1 MHPVTGQAKVTPV
14 SFLSEV
20 GMPSRELQALRQ
32 QIEALQQRNA
42 LLEARLTHYQDQDQ
56 NVYRFL
62 FDTMDEGFCII
73 QFFDGPHGP
82 LSDYVHVLANAA
94 YAKHAGIPNVVGQ
107 KLREMVPDEA
117 DDWVARYG
125 AVLRTGEPLQ
135 FEQELVATGHVLS
148 VTTFRVEPP
157 ERRQVAVLFKDVTAR
172 RKAEL
177 ALQQLNEELEQRVN
191 AALAERRLFAELV
204 EHAVVNAHVIDTDMR
219 WLAVNRQAKEDF
231 HSLYG
236 RTPEVGE
243 HLPTLM
249 GNVSAD
255 SQQAL
260 ALWRRALAGERF
272 TEIVAFGPEH
282 DRRHYELRFNALHDQ
297 DGTLQGAYLF
307 AYEISER
314 VKEQQRLANAEQAL
328 RQAQKMEAVGQL
340 SGGIAHDFNNLLGS
354 ILNAQELMQQR
365 LEQARHAELAP
376 LLELSSNC
384 AQRASSLVHRLLA
397 FSRQQTL
404 QPCATQV
411 TTLVT
416 GMEELVRRTIGPAIT
431 LRSSFDEPL
440 WPTFIDPPQ
449 LESALLNLCINARDA
464 LPAGG
469 TIDVLGENITLA
481 AEQARLLELPSGDY
495 LRLSVVDNG
504 CGMSA
509 DVAARAMDPFFSTK
523 PMGQG
528 TGLGLSMT
536 YGFVRQSGGQLRLVS
551 TPGAGTRVEL
561 YLPRH
566 HAQPEALVDK
576 PSPLPL
582 QDRPAGGQR
591 ILLVEDQAALRL
603 VIGEVL
609 EELGYQVET
618 FENGP
623 AALAYLQHAER
634 PDLLLSDIGLPD
646 GLNGRQLAEHCRQ
659 QYPDLKVLFITGYDE
674 SVVLSDGQLLHG
686 TSVLTKP
693 FELPAL
699 AERVR
704 QLLEDERP

>member
-1 MHPVTGQAKVTPV
+1 
-14 SFLSEV
+14 
-20 GMPSRELQALRQ
+20 MPSRDPLALQQ

-42 LLEARLTHYQDQDQ
+42 QLEARLAQRQDQDQ
-56 NVYRFL
+56 NIYRFL

-73 QFFDGPHGP
+73 EFFDGPHGP

-94 YAKHAGIPNVVGQ
+94 YAKHAGIPNVVGK
-107 KLREMVPDEA
+107 KLREMVADEA
-117 DDWVARYG
+117 DVWVQRYG
-125 AVLRTGEPLQ
+125 AVLRTGQPLQ

-172 RKAEL
+172 RMAEQ
-177 ALQQLNEELEQRVN
+177 ALQQLNEELEQRVS

-204 EHAVVNAHVIDTDMR
+204 EHSVVNVHVIDNGMR
-219 WLAVNRQAKEDF
+219 WLAVNRQAKQDF
-231 HSLYG
+231 HTLYG
-236 RTPEVGE
+236 HTPEVGE
-243 HLPTLM
+243 YMPSLMDNAPT
-249 GNVSAD
+249 D

-260 ALWRRALAGERF
+260 AFWRRALGGERF
-272 TEIVAFGPEH
+272 IEIAAFGPEH
-282 DRRHYELRFNALHDQ
+282 DRRHYELRFNALRDQ
-297 DGTLQGAYLF
+297 DGSVQGAYLF
-307 AYEISER
+307 AYEISDR
-314 VKEQQRLANAEQAL
+314 VKEQQRLAKAEQAL

-365 LEQARHAELAP
+365 LQQERHDELVP
-376 LLELSSNC
+376 LLELSNSS

-404 QPCATQV
+404 QPTATQV
-411 TTLVT
+411 TALVT
-416 GMEELVRRTIGPAIT
+416 GMEELLRRTIGPAIS
-431 LRSSFDEPL
+431 LHSHFDSAL

-469 TIDVLGENITLA
+469 VIDILGENISLEG
-481 AEQARLLELPSGDY
+481 EQARLLELPAGDY

-504 CGMSA
+504 RGMSA
-509 DVAARAMDPFFSTK
+509 DIAARALDPFFSTK

-536 YGFVRQSGGQLRLVS
+536 YGFVRQSGGQLRLLS
-551 TPGAGTRVEL
+551 TPGSGTRVEL

-566 HAQPEALVDK
+566 HQRAQPAA
-576 PSPLPL
+576 PASAAGL
-582 QDRPAGGQR
+582 QQARHEPRASGQR
-591 ILLVEDQAALRL
+591 IVLVEDQAALR
-603 VIGEVL
+603 VIVCDVL
-609 EELGYQVET
+609 EELGYQVEA

-623 AALAYLQHAER
+623 AALAHLQHAER
-634 PDLLLSDIGLPD
+634 PDLLLSDIGLPG
-646 GLNGRQLAEHCRQ
+646 GLNGRQLAERCRQ
-659 QYPDLKVLFITGYDE
+659 QHPDLKVLFITGYDE
-674 SVVLSDGQLLHG
+674 SAALNDGQLLQG

-693 FELPAL
+693 FELQAL
-699 AERVR
+699 AERVQ
-704 QLLEDERP
+704 QLLDGQLP